1 MKLGGSTDYSLHVTS
16 PDLPPTLAELLPWAI
31 PAVTA
36 TATGLVSLRRASR
49 GDDDLKELQEL
60 TALYPSLPTDL
71 RSQAENIMKGHLE
84 ALALKRSRKIDL
96 GQLIGLT
103 AAMVLL
109 TLPMGLIAWWALSL
123 PTWAQ
128 ICAAVG
134 LTVYALVLVGAGAQN
149 VPRIYK
155 YDSPARPLGHNQAED
170 QREPST

>member
-84 ALALKRSRKIDL
+84 ALAVVGHEVLAT
-96 GQLIGLT
+96 GYGL
-103 AAMVLL
+103 
-109 TLPMGLIAWWALSL
+109 
-123 PTWAQ
+123 
-128 ICAAVG
+128 
-134 LTVYALVLVGAGAQN
+134 
-149 VPRIYK
+149 R
-155 YDSPARPLGHNQAED
+155 
-170 QREPST
+170 